1 MFNPRTPRVCLLGIC
16 EVCLAWMLDFW
27 DSWVFLLKGIDEQ
40 EWHKWAFLRSP
51 FPKIINFPHVPTST
65 WSCFSE
71 SIPKCDDACYLSEC
85 NYSLFW
91 NRKLLQSCPTSCM
104 ANKAQEHCCFVGNA
118 IYLKFSLFHFL
129 CQFRNATSGTI
140 TTSTNNSLRS
150 KEYTVWVILTFWKST
165 WCKFSDHF
173 FPSFPHMRVSLVPE
187 KQKLKFYC
195 LTTVFSFNCSNES
208 ANLKTS
214 VKNTEEFLKEPPSWS
229 GIYRYIFH

>member
-1 MFNPRTPRVCLLGIC
+1 
-16 EVCLAWMLDFW
+16 
-27 DSWVFLLKGIDEQ
+27 
-40 EWHKWAFLRSP
+40 
-51 FPKIINFPHVPTST
+51 
-65 WSCFSE
+65 
-71 SIPKCDDACYLSEC
+71 
-85 NYSLFW
+85 
-91 NRKLLQSCPTSCM
+91 M

-165 WCKFSDHF
+165 RCKFSDHF

-214 VKNTEEFLKEPPSWS
+214 VKNTEEFLKEPPLGRVFT
-229 GIYRYIFH
+229 GIFFISVVSAQVRGGQWEYTVGFKFRIFIFLLLTSLAMINKWNYERL